1 MLHQW
6 KEDIDK
12 IFPEAITSFV
22 GASMNPKWRKNLHI
36 YTNSRAKTNCDCCQS
51 IASKQDFIDGVS
63 QGNHLMLLADEVHT
77 LGSSDS
83 KEILTLNVGAK
94 MGLSATVDRANDPEG
109 TKRIREYFGAKLEP
123 KYGIKGGHKR

>member
-1 MLHQW
+1 M
-6 KEDIDK
+6 I
-12 IFPEAITSFV
+12 AV
-22 GASMNPKWRKNLHI
+22 RAS
-36 YTNSRAKTNCDCCQS
+36 
-51 IASKQDFIDGVS
+51 ASKQDFIDGVS

-83 KEILTLNVGAK
+83 KKILTLNVGAK

-123 KYGIKGGHKR
+123 KYGIKEAISDKRLVKYYYHPKKNFYYIK